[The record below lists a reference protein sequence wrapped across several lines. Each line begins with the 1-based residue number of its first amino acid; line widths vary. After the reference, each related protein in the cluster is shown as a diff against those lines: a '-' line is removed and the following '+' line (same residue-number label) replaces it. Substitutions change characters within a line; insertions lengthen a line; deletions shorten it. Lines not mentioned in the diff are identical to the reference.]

1 MLAVGKKENNE
12 IQIKKKIKEQ
22 KITKLGK
29 SLKIQEWGKQRR
41 HETLNVFSKNE
52 QKGRNQIMKG
62 KEKKNFGGKN
72 KNYKI

>member
-1 MLAVGKKENNE
+1 MKFRL
-12 IQIKKKIKEQ
+12 KKKKNKEQ

-41 HETLNVFSKNE
+41 NETLNVFSKNE